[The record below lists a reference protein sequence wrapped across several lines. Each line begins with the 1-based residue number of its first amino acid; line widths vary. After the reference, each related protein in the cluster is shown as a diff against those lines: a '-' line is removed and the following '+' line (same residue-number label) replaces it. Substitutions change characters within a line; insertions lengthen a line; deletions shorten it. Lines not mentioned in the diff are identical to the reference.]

1 MLNGG
6 GESFLVD
13 PKWNCKGRTVRLGM
27 FANLIGALFIAQEE
41 SGEKMNSDMLPKL
54 LDIGMDT
61 HESSKEV

>member
-1 MLNGG
+1 
-6 GESFLVD
+6 
-13 PKWNCKGRTVRLGM
+13 M